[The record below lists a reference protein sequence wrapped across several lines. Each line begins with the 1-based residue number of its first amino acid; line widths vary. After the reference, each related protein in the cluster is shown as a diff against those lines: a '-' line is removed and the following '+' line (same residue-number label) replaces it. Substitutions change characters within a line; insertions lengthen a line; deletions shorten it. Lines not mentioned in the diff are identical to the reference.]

1 MKIKIWNQ
9 KGFVKSL
16 LTGWIIS
23 IVVGLIVSLVVVIL
37 FGEVEDYSKWIIVC
51 IVICI
56 IATPIYI
63 LGIQQFNS
71 LSAIILMNIVLMTI
85 ITILFALN
93 DGHFLRYLVLFNL
106 IGISVLPIPISMIGI
121 NKNNYQI
128 SNVNKPRKWNY
139 KEISDFLNG
148 VKTGRIIPSSSGHT
162 IYKDGRPMTCFS
174 FPDYGCE
181 IHVHWKDEKREDMS
195 VAHIKDMFETEA
207 KEDAYITKIVDTQTI
222 AMLRHF
228 SGLDNIKG

>member
-23 IVVGLIVSLVVVIL
+23 ILVGLIVSLVVVVL
-37 FGEVEDYSKWIIVC
+37 FGELEDYSKWIIACV
-51 IVICI
+51 VICI

-63 LGIQQFNS
+63 LGIERFNS
-71 LSAIILMNIVLMTI
+71 LSAIILMNVVLMTI

-128 SNVNKPRKWNY
+128 SYDNKPRKWTY
-139 KEISDFLNG
+139 KEISDFLHG

-162 IYKDGRPMTCFS
+162 IYKDGLPMTCFS
-174 FPDYGCE
+174 FPDYACE

-195 VAHIKDMFETEA
+195 VAHIKDMFENDD
-207 KEDAYITKIVDTQTI
+207 KEDAYITKIVDTHTI

-228 SGLDNIKG
+228 SGLDNLKG